1 MAPPA
6 TDDVGRSYLYSEA
19 PGSAEGKR
27 RPRSETPS
35 DDTPS
40 ASPGVE
46 NSPGLIRR
54 TGIKT
59 PPSVRAPNSS
69 GSPAPALPR
78 KLGSKLTPETLDR
91 WGSALSNMQ
100 DLDSVVESLS
110 AVLSDAVYLEPDV
123 YDTQRELQKYKEIIK
138 VKDNKIAT
146 VEAELELAQTELAIS
161 RGKQRS
167 LEEELHSSEAAAA
180 TLRHEQDNNAVVFN
194 MHFNELLLKEEEI
207 RKQSEEL
214 EKLKG
219 IIEVLESGRK

>member
-1 MAPPA
+1 MVPPA

-19 PGSAEGKR
+19 PGSVEGKR

-35 DDTPS
+35 DCAPS

-46 NSPGLIRR
+46 NSPGLTRR
-54 TGIKT
+54 PGIKT
-59 PPSVRAPNSS
+59 PPSGRAPSNS

-100 DLDSVVESLS
+100 DLDNVVESLS

-123 YDTQRELQKYKEIIK
+123 YDTQREIQKYKEIIK

-167 LEEELHSSEAAAA
+167 LEEALQSSEAAAA

-194 MHFNELLLKEEEI
+194 MHFTELLLKEEEI

-214 EKLKG
+214 QKLKG